1 MSRHGELS
9 SEAKGATE
17 KASPSGTGN
26 ASAAARAE
34 DKNDPERLRK
44 LMEGYQKADR
54 AATTEL
60 VERLSPMLL
69 RFLAGPV
76 QTRPFAEDMLQ
87 DCWLR
92 IHKARHSYREGTPVL
107 PWVFAIARHTRIDS
121 YRRRRRI
128 DMRESSIEAKSEAFQ
143 PAAKPAAAPDLD
155 LWRLVRQ
162 LPESQQEVIRML
174 KISGMTVEEVANA
187 TGTTVGA
194 IKQKAHRAYE
204 KLRNLLGD
212 GGGVT
217 R

>member
-1 MSRHGELS
+1 MSSHGELTSGVDRATKHVVS
-9 SEAKGATE
+9 SG
-17 KASPSGTGN
+17 SGN
-26 ASAAARAE
+26 ASAAAREAE
-34 DKNDPERLRK
+34 KNGPERLRV

-92 IHKARHSYREGTPVL
+92 IHKARHTYRQGTPVL

-121 YRRRRRI
+121 YRRRRQI
-128 DMRESSIEAKSEAFQ
+128 DLRESSIEEKSESFQ
-143 PAAKPAAAPDLD
+143 PAALAPATPDVD
-155 LWRLVRQ
+155 LWRLVDQ
-162 LPESQQEVIRML
+162 LPASQQEVVRML
-174 KISGMTVEEVANA
+174 KITGLSLEEVAHA
-187 TGTTVGA
+187 TGTSVGA
-194 IKQKAHRAYE
+194 VKQKAHRAYE
-204 KLRNLLGD
+204 KLRVLM
-212 GGGVT
+212 GGGGKAQ